1 MEKVIGIESFCAKTK
16 LMIET
21 FSEKILTVAG
31 LRETEFEYQD
41 ESDQFFIFG

>member
-1 MEKVIGIESFCAKTK
+1 MEKVIGIESFCTKTK
-16 LMIET
+16 LLIET